1 MVLLSDPFLC
11 QRGDCPFMPVCGP
24 GDMRE
29 ILAYIASER
38 DIAARFGLPAETVL
52 PLLFSLR
59 FGGAWSYA
67 TAEGRSISVVR
78 KRTLWDERTKSGVTL
93 EEITLLLNPTLL
105 SGEGAVSRLEKCGNE
120 AERLIVTRPYR
131 VRVRVDRAVRV
142 HVDPERK
149 EIAAEEVA
157 GQEFAYEGSTAFN
170 VAHELEHLE
179 KKGISGRR
187 LWEMKVV

>member
-1 MVLLSDPFLC
+1 
-11 QRGDCPFMPVCGP
+11 MPVCEP

-29 ILAYIASER
+29 VLAYLAAER

-67 TAEGRSISVVR
+67 TEEGRSVSVVR
-78 KRTLWDERTKSGVTL
+78 KRTLWDERTKTGTTL
-93 EEITLLLNPTLL
+93 EEVTLLLNPVLL
-105 SGEGAVSRLEKCGNE
+105 SEEGAVSRLEKCGNE
-120 AERLIVTRPYR
+120 AERLIVTRPFR
-131 VRVRVDRAVRV
+131 VWVRAERAVRVRVD
-142 HVDPERK
+142 PERG

>member
-1 MVLLSDPFLC
+1 
-11 QRGDCPFMPVCGP
+11 MPVCRT

-29 ILAYIASER
+29 VLAYIAAER
-38 DIAARFGLPAETVL
+38 DIAARFGLPAETIL

-67 TAEGRSISVVR
+67 TEEGRSLSVVR
-78 KRTLWDERTKSGVTL
+78 KRTLWDERTKTGVTL
-93 EEITLLLNPTLL
+93 EEITLLLNPVLL
-105 SGEGAVSRLEKCGNE
+105 SDEGKVSRLEKCGNE
-120 AERLIVTRPYR
+120 AERLIVTRPFR
-131 VRVRVDRAVRV
+131 VRVRAERAVRLR
-142 HVDPERK
+142 VDPERG

-157 GQEFAYEGSTAFN
+157 GKEFSYEGSTAFN

-179 KKGISGRR
+179 EHGISGRR